1 MSSVK
6 RGVLRSSI
14 LRKQIVAITGLLMSG
29 FIFAHLAGNLLI
41 FLGPGAFNGYSD
53 KLHEMPEVLWLARV
67 GLIAAFLIHITFTI
81 LLTLENWQ
89 AQPSRYAVSATKS
102 EEGLTFAKRTMIY
115 SGLLI
120 LFFVGFHLADF
131 TFADKEG
138 AASLVQLSGQ
148 EGVPPANLKLYGL
161 VWNSF
166 LNPWRAVMYIVVM
179 ICLGLHLTHGIQS
192 LFQSLGLYEE
202 TLTPRLRRLSI
213 ILGILAAAGFSS
225 VPIFINIM
233 RVPPL
238 G

>member
-6 RGVLRSSI
+6 WGVFRSSI
-14 LRKQIVAITGLLMSG
+14 LRKQFVAITGLLMTG

-41 FLGPGAFNGYSD
+41 FLGPNAFNAYSD
-53 KLHEMPEVLWLARV
+53 KLHEMPELLWIARI
-67 GLIAAFLIHITFTI
+67 GLIAAFLLHVLFTI
-81 LLTLENWQ
+81 LLTLENWR

-102 EEGLTFAKRTMIY
+102 QEGLTLAKRTMIY

-120 LFFVGFHLADF
+120 FFFVGFHLADF

-138 AASLVQLSGQ
+138 AASLFQLSGQ
-148 EGVPPANLKLYGL
+148 EGVPPTNLKLYGL

-192 LFQSLGLYEE
+192 LFQSLGFYED

-213 ILGILAAAGFSS
+213 VIGIVVAAGFSA
-225 VPIFINIM
+225 VPVFINIL
-233 RVPPL
+233 RVPPI
-238 G
+238 